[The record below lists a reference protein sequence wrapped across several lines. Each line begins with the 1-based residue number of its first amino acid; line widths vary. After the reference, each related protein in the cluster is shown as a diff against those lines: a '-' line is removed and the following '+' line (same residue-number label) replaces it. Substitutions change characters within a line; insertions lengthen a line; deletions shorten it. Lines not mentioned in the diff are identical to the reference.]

1 MNAKG
6 RHCTLSIPNPL
17 HSKIQSAV
25 TVCLLEPVTSLIA
38 LIGGRHTAPNGLYLP
53 PQADQRI
60 KQLEEKLE
68 RLEAREV
75 LGVLSSRV
83 GGPLVGR
90 VVPSMVCT

>member
-1 MNAKG
+1 MVGVAWWG
-6 RHCTLSIPNPL
+6 GGGTVPNT
-17 HSKIQSAV
+17 V

-75 LGVLSSRV
+75 LGVLST
-83 GGPLVGR
+83 VGR